1 MSRRGK
7 SYSESCKALSVGESK
22 VTLREG
28 FSRRDTAALGADF
41 AQESRRARHLVA
53 PVAVAVAED
62 PAMIGGTSQV
72 ADTGPAWPLFGRQI
86 PLPASLRALGHR
98 NFRLYWSGQ
107 LVSLIGTW
115 MQNIARGW
123 LVLDLTHS
131 AFWLGMVGLANS
143 LPVLLLSLW
152 AGTLVD
158 TISKRTLVIWTQAI
172 SMVAAFVLAA
182 LTLTQTVQVWHVMAI
197 SVLLGAVFSF
207 DGPARQS
214 FTVEMV
220 GKDDLLNA
228 VALNSAIFNGA
239 RVAGPAIGAIAL
251 AWQGPGLAFF
261 INGVSYLAVLLGLFM
276 MKLPPH
282 VRKTEKEN
290 SFKRMME
297 GLDFVRKHDT
307 IATLMLIV
315 ATVSIFAFPYAVLM
329 PIFADDVLKVGQS
342 GYGMLMAFSGIGS
355 LLGALSLTVQSG
367 HSNTRRGRI
376 VQIGAIGLPAFLL
389 VFALSGNYLL
399 ALAVLIGV
407 GWCMISI
414 NATIN
419 TLIQTGVPDELRG
432 RVNGVFSFLFVGMAP
447 AGNLQAGI
455 LADHFGAPAAVA
467 LGALVTGLVVAYVFV
482 RKRQVFKVS

>member
-1 MSRRGK
+1 M
-7 SYSESCKALSVGESK
+7 
-22 VTLREG
+22 TLRQEL
-28 FSRRDTAALGADF
+28 SQSKAATFGAV
-41 AQESRRARHLVA
+41 RATEAVA
-53 PVAVAVAED
+53 PAIAVAGNVVIRE
-62 PAMIGGTSQV
+62 PAQPT
-72 ADTGPAWPLFGRQI
+72 WPLFGRQV

-107 LVSLIGTW
+107 LISLIGTW

-123 LVLDLTHS
+123 LVLELTHS

-158 TISKRTLVIWTQAI
+158 SISKRTLVIWTQAI
-172 SMVAAFVLAA
+172 SMVAAFVLSA
-182 LTLTQTVQVWHVMAI
+182 LTFTQTVQVWHVIVI
-197 SVLLGAVFSF
+197 SLLLGAVFSF

-276 MKLPPH
+276 MKVPPH
-282 VRKTEKEN
+282 VRKKEQDN
-290 SFKRMME
+290 SFKRMIE

-307 IATLMLIV
+307 IATMMLLV

-329 PIFADDVLKVGQS
+329 PIFADSVLNVGTG

-367 HSNTRRGRI
+367 QLNTRRGRI
-376 VQIGAIGLPAFLL
+376 VQIGAVGLPIFLF
-389 VFALSGNYLL
+389 VFALSGNYLV

-467 LGALVTGLVVAYVFV
+467 IGAVVTGLVVVYVFV
-482 RKRQVFKVS
+482 RKRKVFAVT